1 MKQEP
6 QAWPLRVE
14 YRQGTQRVWPPY
26 SAVEHRHH
34 HHHHHLLQALPPSRC
49 RRGAMKR
56 PVRSGDE
63 ALKVVLYHPISLN
76 FTVVRRSIF
85 HDPSLGW

>member
-56 PVRSGDE
+56 PLRSSGPHE
-63 ALKVVLYHPISLN
+63 SKRPFPVSRFPFPMVVLTTH
-76 FTVVRRSIF
+76 
-85 HDPSLGW
+85 